1 MRLKKALWYLMAA
14 FLVFFLI
21 QEPGEAARLVKQTGE
36 NAGELFSEA
45 ASAFTKF
52 LTSLI

>member
-1 MRLKKALWYLMAA
+1 MRLKRALFYLLMA
-14 FLVFFLI
+14 FLAFFLI
-21 QEPGEAARLVKQTGE
+21 QEPGEAARLVQQTGE

-45 ASAFTKF
+45 AEAFTKF